1 MRKGPL
7 AAWLPHISL
16 EEFVRCWND
25 PEGYPLRRL
34 EARWQLSSQT
44 IRRRATTMRT
54 LGYRVIERRREK
66 WDG

>member
-7 AAWLPHISL
+7 AARGPEVSVQ
-16 EEFVRCWND
+16 EFVRCWND

-34 EARWQLSSQT
+34 EARWQLSAQT
-44 IRRRATTMRT
+44 IRRRATDLRED
-54 LGYRVIERRREK
+54 GYAMIERGRER